1 MMFYSNVGD
10 LPGGRR
16 AQNRKRLLFISPPLK
31 LSAKVYTMNQEEL
44 QKRLDFAQG
53 ERKFSDPRWT

>member
-1 MMFYSNVGD
+1 M
-10 LPGGRR
+10 
-16 AQNRKRLLFISPPLK
+16 LFISHPLK

>member
-16 AQNRKRLLFISPPLK
+16 AQNRKRLLFISHPLK